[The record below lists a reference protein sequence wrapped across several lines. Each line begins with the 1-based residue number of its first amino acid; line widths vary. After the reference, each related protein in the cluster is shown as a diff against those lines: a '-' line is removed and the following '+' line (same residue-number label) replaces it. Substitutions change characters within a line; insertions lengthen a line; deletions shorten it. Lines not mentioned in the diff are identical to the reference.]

1 MSNMIHVKS
10 FNFLANTC
18 KLLLLVCLIGW
29 STQAKAQCDC
39 GRIDELQK
47 LLKNEANAQ
56 KRAEIFNELSA
67 KYYESK
73 QKGLAMKYANDA
85 LSYATRN
92 RDKKGQAMALYNK
105 ANVNYDPTKGDEG
118 SLQTTVDLFDKA
130 RAIYDELGD
139 KEGVAAT
146 HEGLGRF
153 YKKYAYLTSGDN
165 ANARK
170 AVENLEKAE
179 DIREGLLKDGS
190 LTDKQKEVQRKQL
203 GEIFSALIEV
213 YFNNLNDNTKA
224 QQFYDRSIEILG
236 QNDDNVTAQL
246 GRQIKKN
253 EEKERERQQLIYLI
267 IAIAGFFMLLLTIG
281 LVINI
286 GTTRKKNRLLDEQ
299 KTKLAR
305 TNKMIEEKNEL
316 IEAKNRQ
323 MESHNQELADL
334 NRQMNR
340 VNKEVELTNFE
351 LNEKNEEINQT
362 AEALKQQSLALESQ
376 KVKLEK
382 AYETITLLSQ
392 IGQDLTSSL
401 DFDKTL
407 NTLEN
412 RVKEM
417 MPVDG
422 FSVCIFDEAKNE
434 LNFRYVT
441 EFNSRQTP
449 FTLSM
454 EDTHHPAVWC
464 VKNNKE
470 ITIHQKED
478 LNAQSFYDTSLND
491 SLNSMMY
498 YPMLNEDQ
506 VIGAVSV
513 QSRLIAA
520 YTPYYADIF
529 KTLVLYSSIAIS
541 NAENY
546 RTLHSTLDDLKT
558 TQDQLV
564 EAEKMASLGNLV
576 AGVAHEINTPVG
588 IGVTAASRLESKTN
602 DFIELYNSK
611 KMKKSDLEK
620 FLSTNKEGSKIILNN
635 LNRAAKLVQGFKQ
648 VAVGQSNEE
657 KQKFNLKTYI
667 EDTLIALQ
675 PKLKNKPYELKV
687 DLDELFIESYS
698 GAYSQIIT
706 NLVMNSIIHAF
717 KGRDKG
723 TISLSVKQN
732 GNRLKMTYS
741 DDGNGIAPE
750 ILDKVFDP
758 FVTTNRE
765 GGGTGLGMNIL
776 YNLVVQKLKGKVD
789 FKSGV
794 GEGVTFD
801 FDLPMNV

>member
-1 MSNMIHVKS
+1 MIDVNP
-10 FNFLANTC
+10 FNFLAIAC
-18 KLLLLVCLIGW
+18 KTLLLVWLMGW
-29 STQAKAQCDC
+29 STQANAQCDC

-47 LLKNEANAQ
+47 RLKNEANAQ
-56 KRAEIFNELSA
+56 KRAEIFNELSS
-67 KYYESK
+67 KYYESEQK
-73 QKGLAMKYANDA
+73 QLAIRYANDA
-85 LSYATRN
+85 LSYTIRN
-92 RDKKGQAMALYNK
+92 RDKKGQARALYNK
-105 ANVNYDPTKGDEG
+105 ANVNYDETKGDEG
-118 SLQTTVDLFDKA
+118 SLTATVDLFDKA
-130 RAIYDELGD
+130 RAIYEELGD
-139 KEGVAAT
+139 KEGLAT
-146 HEGLGRF
+146 TYEGLGKF

-165 ANARK
+165 ANALE
-170 AVENLEKAE
+170 AVKSLEKAE
-179 DIREGLLKDGS
+179 GIREGLLKNGS
-190 LTDKQKEVQRKQL
+190 LTDEQKEVQRKKL
-203 GEIFSALIEV
+203 GKIFGTLIEV
-213 YFNNLNDNTKA
+213 YFNNLNDNKKA
-224 QQFYDRSIEILG
+224 QQFYNRSIDILG
-236 QNDDNVTAQL
+236 QNDDNATAQL
-246 GRQIKKN
+246 GRQIKRN
-253 EEKERERQQLIYLI
+253 EGKERERQNLI
-267 IAIAGFFMLLLTIG
+267 ILIVSIGVAVMVLLSIG

-286 GTTRKKNRLLDEQ
+286 GRARKKNRLLDEQ

-305 TNKMIEEKNEL
+305 NNKMIEEKNEL

-323 MESHNQELADL
+323 MESHNQELAEL
-334 NRQMNR
+334 NKQMNR

-362 AEALKQQSLALESQ
+362 AEALKEQSLALESQ

-401 DFDKTL
+401 DFEKTL

-422 FSVCIFDEAKNE
+422 FSVGIFEENTNE

-441 EFNSRQTP
+441 EFSSRQSP
-449 FTLSM
+449 FTISM

-464 VKNNKE
+464 IKNNKE
-470 ITIHQKED
+470 IIIHQKED
-478 LNAQSFYDTSLND
+478 LNAQSFYDTSINA

-498 YPMLNEDQ
+498 YPMLNEDS

-588 IGVTAASRLESKTN
+588 IGVTAASRLETKTN

-620 FLSTNKEGSKIILNN
+620 FLSTNKEGTKIILNN

-648 VAVGQSNEE
+648 VAVGQSNED

-667 EDTLIALQ
+667 DDTLLALQ
-675 PKLKNKPYELKV
+675 PKLKNKPYELQT
-687 DLDELFIESYS
+687 DIDELVIESYS

-723 TISLSVKQN
+723 TISLSVKKH
-732 GNRLKMTYS
+732 GERLKMTYS

-776 YNLVVQKLKGKVD
+776 YNLAVQKLKGKVD

-794 GEGVTFD
+794 GEGVTFY